1 MTKEQLQKQLEE
13 MTAKVSELEENAEVN
28 GDMYHDL
35 DKGYDRLHRRIEEL
49 LVDRAYSE
57 GQLEVFKRYSGVY
70 PEVIPTREEY
80 LRAYKD
86 IISTNADWRSISHA
100 SESDLPF

>member
-13 MTAKVSELEENAEVN
+13 MTAKVKQLEESADVN
-28 GDMYHDL
+28 GDLYHDL
-35 DKGYDRLHRRIEEL
+35 NKGYDRLNRRIEEL
-49 LVDRAYSE
+49 FVDRAYLE
-57 GQLEVFKRYSGVY
+57 GQLEVFKRYSQVY
-70 PEVIPTREEY
+70 PEVVPTRDEY

-86 IISTNADWRSISHA
+86 VISTNADWRSISHV